1 MTNMA
6 ATVYAIDVVLTSGS
20 RGYVKFYGD
29 GTWDWYLVS
38 NVDEATLYRSQ
49 SEAVD
54 DFYNHVRDAVSS
66 TGARVDRS
74 RCTIA
79 ECYAPW
85 A

>member
-1 MTNMA
+1 MA

-29 GTWDWYLVS
+29 GTCDWYLVS

-49 SEAVD
+49 REAID
-54 DFYNHVRDAVSS
+54 DFYKHVRDAVSD

-79 ECYAPW
+79 KCYAPW

>member
-1 MTNMA
+1 MA
-6 ATVYAIDVVLTSGS
+6 ATVYAIDVVMTNGN

-29 GTWDWYLVS
+29 GTWDWHLVS
-38 NVDEATLYRSQ
+38 NVDEATLYRTQ
-49 SEAVD
+49 QEAVD
-54 DFYNHVRDAVSS
+54 DFYKYVKDAVSEY
-66 TGARVDRS
+66 GARVDRS

>member
-1 MTNMA
+1 MA
-6 ATVYAIDVVLTSGS
+6 GTVYAIDVVMTDGS

-38 NVDEATLYRSQ
+38 DVNEATMYRTQ
-49 SEAVD
+49 AEAVD
-54 DFYNHVRDAVSS
+54 DFRRHVQNAISEY
-66 TGARVDRS
+66 GARVDRS